1 MSLKRK
7 IALNLSIAFSLLFG
21 MVMTMVYVSFD
32 DFREQEFESRFKQ
45 RLKFTINFIKQSKDF
60 EEEAPVFFNENAD
73 NVLLN
78 EEILIFNEKK
88 ELIYSTIKDRN
99 VSWDTKMLET
109 LDKVG
114 TIYENSTTPEI
125 YAALRYIKGQKYYI
139 LTTAYD
145 KNGQSKL
152 SYLKY
157 ILLFSY
163 FVSLL
168 LIWIFSYYIVSR
180 FLRPLENLNKEISQI
195 TEHKLTTEIRVR
207 NSNDEISI
215 LAQSFNTMIGRLHDA
230 FQSQKEFTSSASHEI
245 RTPITRMSFAL
256 ENLVSLE
263 KHSPE
268 TLRSLIQMQEDVSQL
283 RDLTDSLLLL
293 TRFDKDKI
301 QSIFEEVRIDEVIF
315 EAYEKVEKS
324 YPDLSMNFSI
334 SENPSED
341 AQLIV
346 KGVKS
351 LLEIVFINLFKNAA
365 KYSFSPNVEVEIKE
379 NNRELE
385 VHVISQGNIIP
396 KEEVSKLFLAFSRGS
411 NAQNIS
417 GSGLGLRISQRI
429 LEYHDAKIGYF
440 SHANTT
446 NIFSVVFSKNQT

>member
-21 MVMTMVYVSFD
+21 LVMTMVYVSFD

-45 RLKFTINFIKQSKDF
+45 RLKFTINFIKQSKNF
-60 EEEAPVFFNENAD
+60 EEEAPLFFNENSD

-78 EEILIFNEKK
+78 EEILIFNSKK
-88 ELIYSTIKDRN
+88 ELVYSTIKDRN
-99 VSWDTKMLET
+99 VSWDSEMLTT

-114 TIYENSTTPEI
+114 TIYNNNSTPEI
-125 YAALRYIKGQKYYI
+125 YAALRYINGQKYYI
-139 LTTAYD
+139 LTTAFD

-157 ILLFSY
+157 ILLFCYLLS
-163 FVSLL
+163 VL
-168 LIWIFSYYIVSR
+168 LIWIFSYYIVSK
-180 FLRPLENLNKEISQI
+180 FLKPLENLNKEISQI
-195 TEHKLTTEIRVR
+195 TEHKLTTEIQIK

-215 LAQSFNTMIGRLHDA
+215 LAKSFNTMIGRLHDA

-263 KHSPE
+263 KHSPQ
-268 TLRSLIQMQEDVSQL
+268 TMASLWQMQQDVSQL
-283 RDLTDSLLLL
+283 KDLTDSLLLL
-293 TRFDKDKI
+293 TKFDKDKI
-301 QSIFEEVRIDEVIF
+301 QSIFEEIRIDEVVF

-324 YPDLSMNFSI
+324 FPQLKMDFSI
-334 SENPSED
+334 SEETSED
-341 AQLIV
+341 AQLV
-346 KGVKS
+346 VNGVKS

-365 KYSFSPNVEVEIKE
+365 KYSFNPEMNVEIKE
-379 NNRELE
+379 TSTELT
-385 VHVISQGNIIP
+385 VNVSSQGNVIP
-396 KEEVSKLFLAFSRGS
+396 SEEVSKLFHAFARGS

-429 LEYHDAKIGYF
+429 LEYHDSQISYF
-440 SHANTT
+440 SPENNTNVFT
-446 NIFSVVFSKNQT
+446 VIFPKD